1 MWWCLWLLRENPGA
15 AVPHKFCRNTRNT
28 TNDSF
33 RNVAMSNKA
42 IDWANALPLN
52 RNLKS
57 LLRAL
62 AHYHNGKDGRCFPK
76 QETLADDTSQ
86 SVDTVQRQLK
96 ILESVGLI
104 TRERGEP
111 AYRGNRTTRTSDKYT
126 LHFHMIPEDIPLE
139 YVVERGTSRA
149 TAYRRRTSERPTP
162 QQGAVYIDER
172 KSLERKESVP
182 DEYNNS
188 QTTDSLIGN
197 GISPTIGSPT
207 ILSLSPRPSAI
218 AMTCPR
224 RPWTLPTVAGA
235 KSSRSL
241 ASRLQP

>member
-1 MWWCLWLLRENPGA
+1 
-15 AVPHKFCRNTRNT
+15 
-28 TNDSF
+28 
-33 RNVAMSNKA
+33 MSNKA

-162 QQGAVYIDER
+162 QDETQAIGPTPQNETPPDLHRKVRRPTPQQGAVYIDER